1 MRNILVP
8 IKLSL
13 GLVIAMVGIFSF
25 PAETQAQLTRGAISG
40 TVRDQTGAA
49 IPDAQVKVINPQT
62 NTVREAT
69 TNGEGFYR
77 IGAIE
82 PGTYTVTA
90 EKTGFAKIENRSIA
104 VQQSNETTFDVELQ
118 PGSVTS
124 TVDVTAQ
131 TEAITVNKT
140 NPTIGLIS
148 TARQVVELPLGGA
161 RDVNNLA
168 LLSPNV
174 FSAPGSTGISAN
186 GQRARNNN
194 FTIDGSD
201 NNDLSVTISTVDVV
215 PEGVGEY
222 QIQTNAYNVEF
233 GRNSGAQINVITRS
247 GTNDFHGDVFEYY
260 RGSRLN
266 AMDNIEK
273 AAAQARGDLNPR
285 PSRFNRNQYGFTFG
299 GPLHLPRFG
308 EGGRSIIDGRDRTF
322 FFYLFQ
328 RDSQRTGAALGG
340 TVRIPTPAGLAALQ
354 SVPLGAGQTAASRQ
368 AVLGRLGFLQTV
380 YDSGVSFRNLTN
392 QTVNGV
398 AIETGQTNVGISQPA
413 DYDTHTLR
421 IDHKLGMNDNLTGR
435 YISNKTIDVNVIS
448 NLAFGS
454 IFAGDQSVF
463 DQNLALS
470 ETHVF
475 SPSVLNEFRFSYVR
489 RNLAFPENDPTSPT
503 ANITNLFTIGGAANF
518 PQGRIQDSFQFSDT
532 LSWQKGNHSFKFGGD
547 IRKLKLFNIA
557 AFDSKGTFTFSNLQN
572 YINNFAS
579 TFQQALQTASFDA
592 RQTQQFYFAQDDWR
606 ATSNL
611 TLNLGV
617 RYETANA
624 PFGFFGATDT
634 ESLNALVPGPTKR
647 DNNNF
652 APAVGFAYSPRP
664 KSGIAKAIF
673 GEGLS
678 SIRGGYRIAYDV
690 LFYNILTVNA
700 SNYPRVVVP
709 VLQNQQ
715 NLYPSV
721 APVSG
726 SAVFNPLAGY
736 VNTPENAVNPYSQ
749 LFSLTWQREFAHDFV
764 FEVGYTGSRS
774 KNQINQLQANPG
786 LLTAAQIAAVN
797 AEIAVQRARQAAG
810 LAVLD
815 PARSAILPPTQDRRL
830 FPQFGSRT
838 LIATDSHANYNAGFV
853 SLNKRFSRG
862 LQFGIAYTRSKLM
875 SDNDE
880 SLGVAAITGGSSQV
894 PQDYFNV
901 QAEKSISAF
910 DRTHRLVANFIYE
923 LPTPGGNFFDRG
935 FGRQVFGGWEIAGI
949 ITRQS
954 GQPFTILTG
963 VDTNGNGTAGSDRPN
978 YNPGGTLTLDPVT
991 GDFRTFNIPLNG
1003 TGIVVAPFITGFG
1016 VVASSMGN
1024 GTLGKNTFRAPGF
1037 FNSDL
1042 SLQKRFSMPWGETPH
1057 KLLFRADFVNA
1068 FNQDNYGR
1076 PVVSMNSVDFGKNLN
1091 NWGNRSITLSAK
1103 YSF

>member
-1 MRNILVP
+1 MQRKSLTF
-8 IKLSL
+8 KLSL
-13 GLVIAMVGIFSF
+13 GLAIAMLGILSL
-25 PAETQAQLTRGAISG
+25 PVELRAQLTRGAITG
-40 TVRDQTGAA
+40 TVRDEAGSSIPGAA
-49 IPDAQVKVINPQT
+49 VRIVNPQT
-62 NTVREAT
+62 NVTRETT
-69 TNGEGFYR
+69 TNNEGFYR
-77 IGAIE
+77 VGAIE
-82 PGTYTVTA
+82 PGIYTVTVERA
-90 EKTGFAKIENRSIA
+90 GFAKTENREVS
-104 VQQSNETTFDVELQ
+104 VQQSNETTFDVELKA
-118 PGSVTS
+118 GGITG

-131 TEAITVNKT
+131 SEAITLNKT
-140 NPTIGLIS
+140 NPTIGLTA
-148 TARQVVELPLGGA
+148 TARQVVELPLGAA
-161 RDVNNLA
+161 RDVNNLS

-215 PEGVGEY
+215 PEGVGEF
-222 QIQTNAYNVEF
+222 QIQSNPYNVEF

-247 GTNDFHGDVFEYY
+247 GTNDFHGDLFEYY

-266 AMDNIEK
+266 ARDNLEK
-273 AAAQARGDLNPR
+273 AAGQAR
-285 PSRFNRNQYGFTFG
+285 PSRFNRNQYGFTIG

-308 EGGRSIIDGRDRTF
+308 EGGRSIYDGTNRTF

-328 RDSQRTGAALGG
+328 RDSQRSGG
-340 TVRIPTPAGLAALQ
+340 SLSLTAVRIPTPAGFAALQ
-354 SVPLGAGQTAASRQ
+354 NVPLGAGQTAASRQ
-368 AVLGRLGFLQTV
+368 AVLSRLGFLTNL
-380 YDSGVSFRNLTN
+380 YASGVALRTLNN

-398 AIETGQTNVGISQPA
+398 AIQTGLTNVLIAQPA
-413 DYDTHTLR
+413 DYDTHTVR
-421 IDHKLGMNDNLTGR
+421 IDHRLGDNDNLTGR
-435 YISNKTIDVNVIS
+435 YISNKTTDVSVAS
-448 NLAFGS
+448 NTTFGS
-454 IFAGDQSVF
+454 LFAGDQNIL

-475 SPSVLNEFRFSYVR
+475 SAALLNEFRFSYVR
-489 RNLAFPENDPTSPT
+489 RNLGFPENDPNSPT
-503 ANITNLFTIGGAANF
+503 ATLTGLFTIGGLNNF
-518 PQGRIQDSFQFSDT
+518 PQGRIQNSYQFSDT
-532 LSWQKGNHSFKFGGD
+532 LSWQRGTHAFKFGVD
-547 IRKLKLFNIA
+547 IRKIQLFNIA

-592 RQTQQFYFAQDDWR
+592 HQTQQFYFAQDDWR
-606 ATSNL
+606 MTPNL
-611 TLNLGV
+611 TINMGL

-634 ESLNALVPGPTKR
+634 QSLNALVPGPTRR

-652 APAVGFAYSPRP
+652 APALGFAYSPHP
-664 KSGIAKAIF
+664 TSGIAKTIF
-673 GEGLS
+673 GDGLS

-715 NLYPSV
+715 DLYPNV

-736 VNTPENAVNPYSQ
+736 VNTPENAVNPYSS
-749 LFSLTWQREFAHDFV
+749 LFSLSWQREIARDFV

-786 LLTAAQIAAVN
+786 ILTAAQIAAVQ
-797 AEIAVQRARQAAG
+797 AEVVVQRANQAAG
-810 LAVLD
+810 RPVLD
-815 PARSAILPPTQDRRL
+815 PARTAILPATQARRL

-838 LIATDSHANYNAGFV
+838 LIATDSHGNYNALFV
-853 SLNKRFSRG
+853 TLNKRFSRG

-880 SLGVAAITGGSSQV
+880 SLGVAAITGGSPQV

-901 QAEKSISAF
+901 QADKSISVF
-910 DRTHRLVANFIYE
+910 DRTHRFVANFIYE
-923 LPTPGGNFFDRG
+923 LPTPGSTFFKEG
-935 FGRQVFGGWEIAGI
+935 VGHQIFGGWELSGI
-949 ITRQS
+949 VTRQS

-963 VDTNGNGTAGSDRPN
+963 VDTNGNGTAGGDRPN
-978 YNPGGTLTLDPVT
+978 YNPSGVLTLDPVSHN
-991 GDFRTFNIPLNG
+991 FRSFTIPLDG
-1003 TGIVVAPFITGFG
+1003 TGRVVAPFIPGFG
-1016 VVASSMGN
+1016 VVASSLGN
-1024 GTLGKNTFRAPGF
+1024 GNLGKNTFRAAGYY
-1037 FNSDL
+1037 NTDL
-1042 SLQKRFSMPWGETPH
+1042 SVQKRFFMPWGETPH
-1057 KLLFRADFVNA
+1057 RLIFRADFVNA
-1068 FNQDNYGR
+1068 FNQDNYQR
-1076 PVVSMNSVDFGKNLN
+1076 PVVLMTSSDFGKNLQ
-1091 NWGNRSITLSAK
+1091 NWGNRTITLSAK

>member
-1 MRNILVP
+1 ML
-8 IKLSL
+8 
-13 GLVIAMVGIFSF
+13 GIFSL
-25 PAETQAQLTRGAISG
+25 PTQTRAQMTRGAISG
-40 TVRDQTGAA
+40 TVRDTAGAS
-49 IPDAQVKVINPQT
+49 IPDAQVRVTNPQN
-62 NTVREAT
+62 NTSRDAT
-69 TNGEGFYR
+69 TNSEGFYR
-77 IGAIE
+77 IGAME
-82 PGTYTVTA
+82 PGIYTVTV
-90 EKTGFAKIENRSIA
+90 EKSGFAKVENHA
-104 VQQSNETTFDVELQ
+104 VTVQQANETSFDVELSA
-118 PGSVTS
+118 GSVS
-124 TVDVTAQ
+124 GTVDVTAE

-140 NPTIGLIS
+140 NATIGLTS
-148 TARQVVELPLGGA
+148 TARQVVELPLGAA

-168 LLSPNV
+168 LLSPNT

-194 FTIDGSD
+194 FLIDGSD

-215 PEGVGEY
+215 PEGVGEF

-247 GTNDFHGDVFEYY
+247 GTNSFHGDAFEYY

-266 AMDNIEK
+266 ALDNLEK
-273 AAAQARGDLNPR
+273 SAGLTRPAR
-285 PSRFNRNQYGFTFG
+285 FVRNQFGFTIG

-308 EGGRSIIDGRDRTF
+308 EGGRSIFDGRNRTF

-328 RDSQRTGAALGG
+328 ADKQRPGSSLGA
-340 TVRIPTPAGLAALQ
+340 TTRMPTPAGFAAL
-354 SVPLGAGQTAASRQ
+354 STVPLGAGQSAASRA
-368 AVLGRLGFLQTV
+368 AVLARLGFLNTV
-380 YDSGVSFRNLTN
+380 YATGVQFRNLTN

-398 AIETGQTNVGISQPA
+398 AIQTGQTNVGITQPA
-413 DYDTHTLR
+413 DYYTHTLR
-421 IDHKLGMNDNLTGR
+421 IDHRIGNNDNLTGR
-435 YISNKTIDVNVIS
+435 YITNKTTDVNVIS
-448 NLAFGS
+448 NLNFGS
-454 IFAGDQSVF
+454 IFAGDQNIF

-470 ETHVF
+470 ETHIF
-475 SPSVLNEFRFSYVR
+475 NPAVLNEFRFSYVR
-489 RNLAFPENDPTSPT
+489 RNLGFPENDPNSPT
-503 ANITNLFTIGGAANF
+503 ATITGLFTIGGASNF
-518 PQGRIQDSFQFSDT
+518 PQGRVQDSFQFSDT
-532 LSWQKGNHSFKFGGD
+532 LSWQRGDHSFKFGAD
-547 IRKLKLFNIA
+547 IRKLKLFNLA
-557 AFDSKGTFTFSNLQN
+557 AFDSKGTFGFSNLQN

-579 TFQQALQTASFDA
+579 TFQQALQTATFDA

-606 ATSNL
+606 VTPNL

-617 RYETANA
+617 RYENSTV
-624 PFGFFGATDT
+624 PFGFFGATDAQ
-634 ESLNALVPGPTKR
+634 SLAALVPGPTKR
-647 DNNNF
+647 DNNNW

-664 KSGIAKAIF
+664 ESGLLRSIF
-673 GEGLS
+673 GDGLS

-700 SNYPRVVVP
+700 SNFPRVVVP

-715 NLYPSV
+715 DLYPNV

-726 SAVFNPLAGY
+726 TATFNPLAGY

-749 LFSLTWQREFAHDFV
+749 LFSLSWQREFSHNYV

-786 LLTAAQIAAVN
+786 ILTAAQIAAVN

-810 LAVLD
+810 LPVLD
-815 PARSAILPPTQDRRL
+815 PARTAILPATQARRL

-838 LIATDSHANYNAGFV
+838 LIATDSHANYNAAFA

-862 LQFGIAYTRSKLM
+862 LQFGIAYTFSKLM

-880 SLGVAAITGGSSQV
+880 SLGVGAITAGSPQV

-901 QAEKSISAF
+901 QAEKSISVF

-923 LPTPGGNFFDRG
+923 VPTPPGNFFDSG
-935 FGRQVFGGWEIAGI
+935 VGKQVFGGWELSGI

-963 VDTNGNGTAGSDRPN
+963 VDTNGNGSAGGDRPN
-978 YNPGGTLTLDPVT
+978 FNPGGILQLDPVT
-991 GDFRTFNIPLNG
+991 GDFRTFTIPLNG
-1003 TGIVVAPFITGFG
+1003 TGIVSAPFITGFG
-1016 VVASSMGN
+1016 VVASSLGN
-1024 GTLGKNTFRAPGF
+1024 GSLGKNTFRAPGF

-1042 SLQKRFSMPWGETPH
+1042 SVQKKFLMPWGETPH
-1057 KLLFRADFVNA
+1057 RLIFRADFVNA

-1076 PVVSMNSVDFGKNLN
+1076 PVVNMNSADFGKNLN
-1091 NWGNRSITLSAK
+1091 NWGNRTITLALK

>member
-1 MRNILVP
+1 MRSRLLAFELLLGMAVAMFGIL
-8 IKLSL
+8 LL
-13 GLVIAMVGIFSF
+13 
-25 PAETQAQLTRGAISG
+25 PAETRAQLTRGAITG
-40 TVRDQTGAA
+40 TVRDEAGAS
-49 IPDAQVKVINPQT
+49 IPGAQVRIINPQT
-62 NTVREAT
+62 NVTRET
-69 TNGEGFYR
+69 TTDNDGFYR
-77 IGAIE
+77 LGAIE
-82 PGTYTVTA
+82 PGIYTVTA
-90 EKTGFAKIENRSIA
+90 EKSGFTKIENRAVS
-104 VQQSNETTFDVELQ
+104 VQQSTETTFNIELKA
-118 PGSVTS
+118 GAITS

-131 TEAITVNKT
+131 SEAITLNKT
-140 NPTIGLIS
+140 NPTIGLTT

-247 GTNDFHGDVFEYY
+247 GTNNFHGDVFEYY

-273 AAAQARGDLNPR
+273 AAGRTS
-285 PSRFNRNQYGFTFG
+285 PSRFNRNQYGFDIG

-308 EGGRSIIDGRDRTF
+308 EGGRSIYDGRDRTF

-328 RDSQRTGAALGG
+328 RDSQRTGATLGAN
-340 TVRIPTPAGLAALQ
+340 VRIPTPAGFATLLT
-354 SVPLGAGQTAASRQ
+354 VPLGAGQTAGSRQ
-368 AVLGRLGFLQTV
+368 AVLNRLGFLNSV
-380 YDSGVSFRNLTN
+380 YASGVTFRTLNN
-392 QTVNGV
+392 QIVNGV
-398 AIETGQTNVGISQPA
+398 AIQTGLTNVGISQPA

-421 IDHKLGMNDNLTGR
+421 IDHKWGDNDNFTAR

-448 NLAFGS
+448 NLQFGS
-454 IFAGDQSVF
+454 TFAGDQNIF

-475 SPSVLNEFRFSYVR
+475 SPAVLNEFRFSYVR
-489 RNLAFPENDPTSPT
+489 RNLGFPENDPNSPT
-503 ANITNLFTIGGAANF
+503 ATITGLFSIGGAANF

-532 LSWQKGNHSFKFGGD
+532 LSWQRGDHSFKFGAD

-557 AFDSKGTFTFSNLQN
+557 AFDSKGTFGFTNLQN
-572 YINNFAS
+572 YVNNFAS

-592 RQTQQFYFAQDDWR
+592 RQTQQFYFVQDDWR
-606 ATSNL
+606 VTPNL
-611 TLNLGV
+611 TVNLGL
-617 RYETANA
+617 RYETSNN
-624 PFGFFGATDT
+624 PFGFFGATDAQ
-634 ESLNALVPGPTKR
+634 SLAALVPGPTER

-652 APAVGFAYSPRP
+652 APAFGFAYSPRP
-664 KSGIAKAIF
+664 EGGIARTIF

-690 LFYNILTVNA
+690 MFYNILTVNA
-700 SNYPRVVVP
+700 SNFPRVVVP

-715 NLYPSV
+715 NLYPNVASV
-721 APVSG
+721 TGA
-726 SAVFNPLAGY
+726 AVFDPLAGY
-736 VNTPENAVNPYSQ
+736 VNTPENAVSPYSQ
-749 LFSLTWQREFAHDFV
+749 LFSLSWQREVHRDFV

-786 LLTAAQIAAVN
+786 ILTPAQIAAVN

-810 LAVLD
+810 LPVLD
-815 PARSAILPPTQDRRL
+815 PARTAILPGTQARRL

-838 LIATDSHANYNAGFV
+838 LIATDSHANYNAMFV
-853 SLNKRFSRG
+853 TLNKRFSRG

-880 SLGVAAITGGSSQV
+880 SLGVGAITAGSPQV

-901 QAEKSISAF
+901 QAEKSISVF
-910 DRTHRLVANFIYE
+910 DRTHRMVANFIYE
-923 LPTPGGNFFDRG
+923 VPTPGSTFFKEG
-935 FGRQVFGGWEIAGI
+935 IGRQIFGGWELSGI

-963 VDTNGNGTAGSDRPN
+963 VDTNGNGSAGGDRPN
-978 YNPGGTLTLDPVT
+978 FNPNGALTLDPVT
-991 GDFRTFNIPLNG
+991 GNFRTFTIPLNG
-1003 TGIVVAPFITGFG
+1003 TGIVAAPFIPGFG
-1016 VVASSMGN
+1016 VVASSLGN
-1024 GTLGKNTFRAPGF
+1024 GNLGKNTFRAPGF

-1042 SLQKRFSMPWGETPH
+1042 SVQKRFYMPWGENNH
-1057 KLLFRADFVNA
+1057 RFIIRADFVNA

-1076 PVVSMNSVDFGKNLN
+1076 PTVNMNSADFGRNLN
-1091 NWGNRSITLSAK
+1091 NWGNRTITVSGK